1 MLVSII
7 TVNLNDRVGLERT
20 CASVFKQSFT
30 DYEHIIIDGASVD
43 GSLDYI
49 ETHSDKFSYWISE
62 PDSGVYC
69 AMNKGIRQAKGKYL
83 LFLNSGDVFFCNNSL
98 QNVSKD
104 LYSVDFIYSN
114 INVKDNFKEYI
125 NKPPKI
131 LSFRYLYDN
140 VPPHQATFIRR
151 EVFKKFGYYDES
163 LKIVADWKFF
173 LLAVCKY
180 NATYLYLDKTFT
192 TFYIGG
198 ISTNPKNRN
207 QMEAERNQV
216 LEKEFS
222 ILLEDIRYRFYLERI
237 IRNLKKSKTIKVLQ
251 YFKVLNKF

>member
-7 TVNLNDRVGLERT
+7 TVNLNDSVGLERT

-83 LFLNSGDVFFCNNSL
+83 LFLNSGDILCNNSL
-98 QNVSKD
+98 SSISKN
-104 LYSVDFIYSN
+104 LHSVDFIYTN
-114 INVKDNFKEYI
+114 INIRDGSKTYVE
-125 NKPPKI
+125 KPPEI

-140 VPPHQATFIRR
+140 TPPHQSTFIRR
-151 EVFKKFGYYDES
+151 EIFKKLGNYDES
-163 LKIVADWKFF
+163 LRIVSDWKFF
-173 LLAVCKY
+173 ILAVCKY
-180 NATYLYLDKTFT
+180 NATYLYVDKILT
-192 TFYIGG
+192 TFFLGG
-198 ISTNPKNRN
+198 ISSNPENRK

-222 ILLEDIRYRFYLERI
+222 ILLEDIRHTFFLERV
-237 IRNLKKSKTIKVLQ
+237 IRNLRKSKKIKFLQ
-251 YFKVLNKF
+251 YFKVLDKF